1 MTKDLYAK
9 WYMIIFARLFGTK
22 VISYDYGDHVEV
34 KTTNYV
40 FRNVEYC
47 VDCKITKRREQQR
60 LTKD

>member
-1 MTKDLYAK
+1 
-9 WYMIIFARLFGTK
+9 MIIFARLFGTK

-40 FRNVEYC
+40 FRNVQYC